1 MNCCGSK
8 DSKNSFVLISFSFG
22 FSLFDFDKS
31 TKFRLN
37 QNCVV
42 GSSSFILL
50 RKRFVHVSF
59 DSSDYKRNLQPPQ
72 MN

>member
-8 DSKNSFVLISFSFG
+8 GAKNSLFLISFSFG

-31 TKFRLN
+31 ANFRLI

-50 RKRFVHVSF
+50 RKTFVSF
-59 DSSDYKRNLQPPQ
+59 DSSDYKRNLQPLQ